1 MTFERKRSCM
11 SFLVEGRSKS
21 IFTVASVVEWLRR
34 RAYGQHGLGTK
45 PTRAVLLYP
54 WERHFTTFSPAW
66 WSRQAALKLQVNSNI
81 LVSPEASRGNCLP
94 YVLAPSS
101 LSCKSG
107 E

>member
-1 MTFERKRSCM
+1 MSFERKRSCM

-21 IFTVASVVEWLRR
+21 IFTVGSVVEWLRR
-34 RAYGQHGLGTK
+34 RAYDQHGLGSK
-45 PTRAVLLYP
+45 PTRAVLLCS
-54 WERHFTTFSPAW
+54 WKRHFTIFFPAW
-66 WSRQAALKLQVNSNI
+66 WSRQAALKLQVDSNI

-101 LSCKSG
+101 LSCESG